1 MKKLLISRILACLI
15 FLTIWGSKT
24 YAQGSTS
31 SIDAGTETFKITSN
45 TRINSQKT
53 EYQYYASANI
63 SLFIGADE
71 VWKNDEIYS
80 GKYYLSSG
88 GNMGIKQDGN
98 PKKQTKA
105 GYYKAEQTND
115 NKSACIALPNTGN
128 YFHFLF
134 HTKGKIT
141 LAFNVKYKI
150 DPAKPDEKNQKDLY
164 VAKATNETVTVVEK
178 NNKKNNYYTT
188 RRGITPSSIKVT
200 TTENTETTETK
211 IDPQESDDNKYF
223 KIRAVGGDHPMVI
236 KFDAEAGDEY
246 CIWMSSAEEFAL
258 GGFTFNV
265 DDSQRFTPW
274 TPVVH
279 RQIEFGKSPKDM
291 ENADAKAPSGVED
304 ITFMYGGWTN
314 HTNAVKAATWN
325 ADNST
330 WGFNDNGTENTTYT
344 IDGNE
349 KTDEWAKVKAE
360 SETTE
365 KLVTLDGYGKFT
377 AGCGQVPTDQY
388 GNAYNPPATSA
399 APSVANIP
407 CRGTYYK
414 FEPAKDGTLNVYV
427 RQAANSPLYLVD
439 ETGKPQKSIDYK
451 AGNDATFTEGA
462 DASYTINKLAAC
474 RYGFD
479 VKAGKTYVLFQNNAT
494 LGFYGFTFG
503 ASSTEAT
510 NVSISQTNGYTYE
523 AKNNATVTL
532 TKPLTA
538 NVWNTICLP
547 FSMTEQ
553 QVRNAFGENARIAE
567 FKKVEESGNKEV
579 ALFGMH
585 YYQLITAGKPCL
597 IKPSKV
603 SDNYTITGVT
613 IDAKEAL
620 TVTDSNKKFDF
631 VGTYATTSMPVNSHF
646 LGSNNGKLYYITAA
660 KDISGLKAFLKPAE
674 NNSGAKLSIAF
685 DSTDNDQDN
694 NTTGIEAIKDY
705 TDQDAANSSANKG
718 IYNINGQFMGTNPA
732 ILPQG
737 IYVKN
742 GKKFIVK

>member
-1 MKKLLISRILACLI
+1 MKRLLTSRILTCLI

-24 YAQGSTS
+24 YAQS
-31 SIDAGTETFKITSN
+31 SNIAGTETFEITSS
-45 TRINSQKT
+45 TKIPKQST

-71 VWKNDEIYS
+71 VWKNEEIFS

-88 GNMGIKQDGN
+88 GNMGIKQDKDQN
-98 PKKQTKA
+98 KQTDA
-105 GYYKAEQTND
+105 GYYKAEKTTGN
-115 NKSACIALPNTGN
+115 SACIALPNTGN

-134 HTKGKIT
+134 HTKGKIK
-141 LAFNVKYKI
+141 LAFNAKYKFN
-150 DPAKPDEKNQKDLY
+150 PAKPDEINRKYLY
-164 VAKATNETVTVVEK
+164 VEKATNEPVTVVD
-178 NNKKNNYYTT
+178 KKNNYYTT

-200 TTENTETTETK
+200 ATTETTIE
-211 IDPQESDDNKYF
+211 PQESGDNKYF
-223 KIRAVGGDHPMVI
+223 KIIGVGGDHPMVI
-236 KFDAEAGDEY
+236 EFDAEAGDEY

-258 GGFTFNV
+258 GGFTFDV
-265 DDSQRFTPW
+265 DESQLFTPW
-274 TPVVH
+274 KPVVH
-279 RQIEFGKSPKDM
+279 RQIEYGKSPANMK
-291 ENADAKAPSGVED
+291 NADGNAPSGVKD

-314 HTNAVKAATWN
+314 HPNAVRAATWDEAN
-325 ADNST
+325 KT
-330 WGFNDNGTENTTYT
+330 WGFNDNGTDNTKYT
-344 IDGNE
+344 INGNE
-349 KTDEWAKVKAE
+349 KTDNWEEVKAE
-360 SETTE
+360 SETTD
-365 KLVTLDGYGKFT
+365 KLVTLDGYTKFT
-377 AGCGQVPTDQY
+377 SGCGQVPTDQY
-388 GNAYNPPATSA
+388 GKAFDPTQTSSAT
-399 APSVANIP
+399 PSVANIP

-451 AGNDATFTEGA
+451 AGNDAKITEGT
-462 DASYTINKLAAC
+462 DASSYDIDKLAAC

-479 VKAGKTYVLFQNNAT
+479 VKAGKTYVLFQNNET

-503 ASSTEAT
+503 ASSTEPT
-510 NVSISQTNGYTYE
+510 NVSISQTDGYTYE

-532 TKPLTA
+532 TKPLKA
-538 NVWNTICLP
+538 GVWNAICLP

-553 QVRNAFGENARIAE
+553 QVRNAFGEDVRIAE
-567 FKKVEESGNKEV
+567 FKKTDESNKKV
-579 ALFGMH
+579 AASFGMH

-597 IKPSKV
+597 IKPSQV
-603 SDNYTITGVT
+603 SDTYTISGVT
-613 IDAKEAL
+613 IDAEKAL
-620 TVTDSNKKFDF
+620 TIVDSNKKFDF

-646 LGSNNGKLYYITAA
+646 LGSNDGKLYYITAN
-660 KDISGLKAFLKPAE
+660 KEISGLKAFLKPAE

-685 DSTDNDQDN
+685 DCTVNDQDN

-705 TDQDAANSSANKG
+705 TEQDAANSSANKG

>member
-1 MKKLLISRILACLI
+1 MKRLFTSRILACLI

-24 YAQGSTS
+24 YAQGSIS
-31 SIDAGTETFKITSN
+31 SYTAGTETFEITSN
-45 TRINSQKT
+45 TSIPKQST

-63 SLFIGADE
+63 SLFIGANE
-71 VWKNDEIYS
+71 VWEDPKPIG
-80 GKYYLSSG
+80 GKYYLNSQ
-88 GNMGIKQDGN
+88 GNPGIQQDGSSN
-98 PKKQTKA
+98 NNQQIDAGFDKTK
-105 GYYKAEQTND
+105 
-115 NKSACIALPNTGN
+115 SCIALPNTGN

-134 HTKGKIT
+134 HTKGKIK
-141 LAFNVKYKI
+141 LAFNVNYANQTNKYLYI
-150 DPAKPDEKNQKDLY
+150 EKP
-164 VAKATNETVTVVEK
+164 TK
-178 NNKKNNYYTT
+178 NNVTLTNKGNNYTT
-188 RRGITPSSIKVT
+188 KIGISSEKTKVT
-200 TTENTETTETK
+200 STGTTITE
-211 IDPQESDDNKYF
+211 PQSGDNRYF
-223 KIRAVGGDHPMVI
+223 KINASAGDHSI
-236 KFDAEAGDEY
+236 LIEIDAEAGEEY
-246 CIWMSSAEEFAL
+246 YIWMYKAEKFAL
-258 GGFTFNV
+258 GGFTFDV
-265 DDSQRFTPW
+265 DESQLFTPW
-274 TPVVH
+274 KPVVH
-279 RQIEFGKSPKDM
+279 RQIEFGKSPKEIEDG
-291 ENADAKAPSGVED
+291 NAPSGVED

-314 HTNAVKAATWN
+314 HPNAVKAATWDATN
-325 ADNST
+325 KT
-330 WGFNDNGTENTTYT
+330 WGFNDNGTEKTKYT
-344 IDGNE
+344 INGNE
-349 KTDEWAKVKAE
+349 KTDNWEEVKAE

-388 GNAYNPPATSA
+388 GKTYTPTTSV

-451 AGNDATFTEGA
+451 AGNDAKITEGT
-462 DASYTINKLAAC
+462 DASSYDIDKLAAC

-479 VKAGKTYVLFQNNAT
+479 VKAGKTYVLFQNNET

-510 NVSISQTNGYTYE
+510 NVSISQNNGYTYE

-532 TKPLTA
+532 TKPLKA
-538 NVWNTICLP
+538 NVWNAICLP

-567 FKKVEESGNKEV
+567 FKKVDESGKKAV
-579 ALFGMH
+579 ASFGMH

-597 IKPSKV
+597 IKPSLV
-603 SDNYTITGVT
+603 NDTYTIKGVT
-613 IDAKEAL
+613 IDAEQAL
-620 TVTDSNKKFDF
+620 TIADSNKKFDF
-631 VGTYATTSMPVNSHF
+631 VGTYAPTTMPVNSHF
-646 LGSNNGKLYYITAA
+646 LGSNDGKLYYITAN
-660 KDISGLKAFLKPAE
+660 KEISGLKAFLKPAE

-685 DSTDNDQDN
+685 DSTDNDQGN

-705 TDQDAANSSANKG
+705 TEQDAANSSANKG

>member
-1 MKKLLISRILACLI
+1 MKRLLTSRILACLI

-24 YAQGSTS
+24 YAQGGIS
-31 SIDAGTETFKITSN
+31 SHTAGTETFKITSN
-45 TRINSQKT
+45 TRINSQST

-71 VWKNDEIYS
+71 VWKNEEIFS

-88 GNMGIKQDGN
+88 GNMGIRQDEN
-98 PKKQTKA
+98 PKKQTDA
-105 GYYKAEQTND
+105 GFYDAVDTKD
-115 NKSACIALPNTGN
+115 KSACIALPNTGN

-134 HTKGKIT
+134 HTKGKIK
-141 LAFNVKYKI
+141 LAFNVKYKF
-150 DPAKPDEKNQKDLY
+150 DPTKPDEINQKYLY
-164 VAKATNETVTVVEK
+164 VEKATNETVTVIKKGK
-178 NNKKNNYYTT
+178 NYTT
-188 RRGITPSSIKVT
+188 RRGITPSSINVT
-200 TTENTETTETK
+200 ATTTETK
-211 IDPQESDDNKYF
+211 IEPQESDDNKYF
-223 KIRAVGGDHPMVI
+223 KIRAVGGDHPMEI
-236 KFDAEAGDEY
+236 EFDAEAGDEY

-258 GGFTFNV
+258 GGFTFDV
-265 DDSQRFTPW
+265 DESQRFTPW

-291 ENADAKAPSGVED
+291 ENADRNAPSGVED

-314 HTNAVKAATWN
+314 HPNAVKAATWDEAN
-325 ADNST
+325 KT
-330 WGFNDNGTENTTYT
+330 WGFNDNGTKNTKYT
-344 IDGNE
+344 INDNE
-349 KTDEWAKVKAE
+349 KTDKWEDVKAE
-360 SETTE
+360 SATTE
-365 KLVTLDGYGKFT
+365 QLFTLDGYAKFT

-388 GNAYNPPATSA
+388 GNIYTPTTSA

-427 RQAANSPLYLVD
+427 RQAANSPLFLVD

-451 AGNDATFTEGA
+451 AGNDANFTEGN
-462 DASYTINKLAAC
+462 DASYSIDKLAAC
-474 RYGFD
+474 RYGFE
-479 VKAGKTYVLFQNNAT
+479 VQAGKTYVLFQNNAM

-510 NVSISQTNGYTYE
+510 NVSISQKDGYTYE
-523 AKNNATVTL
+523 VKNNATVTL
-532 TKPLTA
+532 TKPLQA
-538 NVWNTICLP
+538 NVWNAICLP

-567 FKKVEESGNKEV
+567 FKKVDESGKKAV
-579 ALFGMH
+579 ASFGMH

-597 IKPSKV
+597 IKPSQV
-603 SDNYTITGVT
+603 NDTYTIKGVT
-613 IDAKEAL
+613 IDAENAL
-620 TVTDSNKKFDF
+620 TIADSNKKFDF
-631 VGTYATTSMPVNSHF
+631 VGTYAPTTMPVNSHF
-646 LGSNNGKLYYITAA
+646 LGSNDGKLYYITAD
-660 KDISGLKAFLKPAE
+660 KEISGLKAFFQPVSTS
-674 NNSGAKLSIAF
+674 NAKLSIAF
-685 DSTDNDQDN
+685 DSIDNDFDN

-705 TDQDAANSSANKG
+705 MDQDAANSSANKG

>member
-1 MKKLLISRILACLI
+1 MKKLLTSRILACLI
-15 FLTIWGSKT
+15 FLTILGSKT

-31 SIDAGTETFKITSN
+31 SYSAGTETFEITSN
-45 TRINSQKT
+45 TRIPGQST

-71 VWKNDEIYS
+71 VWKNDEIS

-88 GNMGIKQDGN
+88 GNMGIRQDEN
-98 PKKQTKA
+98 PKKQTDA
-105 GYYKAEQTND
+105 GFYDAVDTKD
-115 NKSACIALPNTGN
+115 KSACIALPNTGN

-134 HTKGKIT
+134 HTKGKIK
-141 LAFNVKYKI
+141 LAFNVKYKF
-150 DPAKPDEKNQKDLY
+150 DPTKPDEINQKYLY
-164 VAKATNETVTVVEK
+164 VEKATNETVTVIKKGK
-178 NNKKNNYYTT
+178 NYTT
-188 RRGITPSSIKVT
+188 RRGITPSSINVT
-200 TTENTETTETK
+200 ATTTETK
-211 IDPQESDDNKYF
+211 IEPQESDDNKYF
-223 KIRAVGGDHPMVI
+223 KIRAVGGDHPMEI
-236 KFDAEAGDEY
+236 EFDAEAGDEY

-258 GGFTFNV
+258 GGFTFKV

-279 RQIEFGKSPKDM
+279 RQIESGKSPKEM
-291 ENADAKAPSGVED
+291 ENADRNAPSGVED
-304 ITFMYGGWTN
+304 ISFMYGGWTN
-314 HTNAVKAATWN
+314 HPNAVKAATWN
-325 ADNST
+325 DTEKT
-330 WGFNDNGTENTTYT
+330 WGFNDNGTDNTTYT
-344 IDGNE
+344 INNE
-349 KTDEWAKVKAE
+349 QKIDKWEDVKAE
-360 SETTE
+360 SETT
-365 KLVTLDGYGKFT
+365 KHLVTLDGYAKFT

-388 GNAYNPPATSA
+388 GNAYTPATSA
-399 APSVANIP
+399 APNVANIP

-451 AGNDATFTEGA
+451 AGNDATFKEGT

-479 VKAGKTYVLFQNNAT
+479 VKAGKTYVLFQNNET

-510 NVSISQTNGYTYE
+510 NVSISQTDGYTYE

-532 TKPLTA
+532 TKPLKE
-538 NVWNTICLP
+538 NVWNAICLP

-553 QVRNAFGENARIAE
+553 QVRNAFGEDARIAE
-567 FKKVEESGNKEV
+567 FKKVEESGKKDV

-597 IKPSKV
+597 IKPSQV
-603 SDNYTITGVT
+603 SDTYTISGVT
-613 IDAKEAL
+613 IDAEKAL
-620 TVTDSNKKFDF
+620 TIVDSNKKFDF

-646 LGSNNGKLYYITAA
+646 LGSNDGKLYYITTA
-660 KDISGLKAFLKPAE
+660 KNISGLKAFLKPVE

-685 DSTDNDQDN
+685 DSTVNDQDN

-705 TDQDAANSSANKG
+705 TEQDAANSSANKG

>member
-1 MKKLLISRILACLI
+1 MKRLLTTSRILACLI

-31 SIDAGTETFKITSN
+31 SYDAGTETFEITSN
-45 TRINSQKT
+45 TRIPGQST

-71 VWKNDEIYS
+71 VWKNDEIS

-88 GNMGIKQDGN
+88 GNMGIRQDEI
-98 PKKQTKA
+98 PKKQTDA
-105 GYYKAEQTND
+105 GFYDAVDTKD
-115 NKSACIALPNTGN
+115 KSACIALPNTGN

-134 HTKGKIT
+134 HTKGKIK
-141 LAFNVKYKI
+141 LAFNVKYKF
-150 DPAKPDEKNQKDLY
+150 DPTKPDEINQKYLY
-164 VAKATNETVTVVEK
+164 VEKATNETVTVIKKGK
-178 NNKKNNYYTT
+178 NYTT
-188 RRGITPSSIKVT
+188 RRGITPSSINVT
-200 TTENTETTETK
+200 ATTTETK
-211 IDPQESDDNKYF
+211 IEPQESGDNKYF
-223 KIRAVGGDHPMVI
+223 KISGVGGNHPMEIV
-236 KFDAEAGDEY
+236 FDAEAGDEY

-258 GGFTFNV
+258 GGFTFDV
-265 DDSQRFTPW
+265 DKSQLFTPW
-274 TPVVH
+274 KPVVH
-279 RQIEFGKSPKDM
+279 RQIEFGKSPKEIEDG
-291 ENADAKAPSGVED
+291 NAPSGVED

-314 HTNAVKAATWN
+314 HPNAVKAATWDATN
-325 ADNST
+325 KT
-330 WGFNDNGTENTTYT
+330 WGFNDNGTEKTKYT
-344 IDGNE
+344 INGNE
-349 KTDEWAKVKAE
+349 KTDNWEEVKAE

-388 GNAYNPPATSA
+388 GKTYTPTTSV

-427 RQAANSPLYLVD
+427 RQAANSPLFLVD

-451 AGNDATFTEGA
+451 AGNDAKFTEGT
-462 DASYTINKLAAC
+462 DASSYIIDKLAAC
-474 RYGFD
+474 RYGFE
-479 VKAGKTYVLFQNNAT
+479 VQAGKTYVLFQNNEK

-503 ASSTEAT
+503 ASSTEGT
-510 NVSISQTNGYTYE
+510 NVSISQNDGYTYE
-523 AKNNATVTL
+523 AKNNTTVTL
-532 TKPLTA
+532 TKPLKA
-538 NVWNTICLP
+538 NVWNAICLP

-567 FKKVEESGNKEV
+567 FKKVDESGKKAV
-579 ALFGMH
+579 ASFGMH

-597 IKPSKV
+597 IKPSQV
-603 SDNYTITGVT
+603 NDTYTIKGVT
-613 IDAKEAL
+613 IDAEQAL
-620 TVTDSNKKFDF
+620 TIADSNKKFDF
-631 VGTYATTSMPVNSHF
+631 VGTYAPTTMPANSHF
-646 LGSNNGKLYYITAA
+646 LGSNDGKLYYITAD
-660 KDISGLKAFLKPAE
+660 KEISGLKAFFKPVSTS
-674 NNSGAKLSIAF
+674 NAKLSIAF
-685 DSTDNDQDN
+685 DSTDNDFDN

-705 TDQDAANSSANKG
+705 MDQDTANSSANKG

-737 IYVKN
+737 IYVKD

>member
-1 MKKLLISRILACLI
+1 MKRLLTSRILACLI

-24 YAQGSTS
+24 YAQGSIS
-31 SIDAGTETFKITSN
+31 SYIAGTETFEITSN
-45 TRINSQKT
+45 TSIPKQST

-71 VWKNDEIYS
+71 VWKNEEIFS

-88 GNMGIKQDGN
+88 GNMGIKQDKDQN
-98 PKKQTKA
+98 KQTDA
-105 GYYKAEQTND
+105 GYYKAEKTTGN
-115 NKSACIALPNTGN
+115 SACIALPNTGN

-134 HTKGKIT
+134 HTKGKIK
-141 LAFNVKYKI
+141 LAFNVKYKLN
-150 DPAKPDEKNQKDLY
+150 PAKPDEINRKYLY
-164 VAKATNETVTVVEK
+164 VEKATNEPVTVVY
-178 NNKKNNYYTT
+178 KKNEYTT
-188 RRGITPSSIKVT
+188 RRGITPSSINVT
-200 TTENTETTETK
+200 ATTETTIE
-211 IDPQESDDNKYF
+211 PQESGENKYF
-223 KIRAVGGDHPMVI
+223 KIIGVGGDHPMVI
-236 KFDAEAGDEY
+236 EFDAEAGDEY

-258 GGFTFNV
+258 GGFTFDV
-265 DDSQRFTPW
+265 DDSQLFTPW
-274 TPVVH
+274 KPVVH

-291 ENADAKAPSGVED
+291 ENADRNAPSGVED

-314 HTNAVKAATWN
+314 HPNAVKAATWDEAN
-325 ADNST
+325 KT
-330 WGFNDNGTENTTYT
+330 WGFNDNGTKNTKYT
-344 IDGNE
+344 INDNE
-349 KTDEWAKVKAE
+349 KTDKWEDVKAE
-360 SETTE
+360 SATTE
-365 KLVTLDGYGKFT
+365 QLFTLDGYAKFT
-377 AGCGQVPTDQY
+377 PGCGQVPTDQY
-388 GNAYNPPATSA
+388 GYNYTPTTSA
-399 APSVANIP
+399 VPSVANIP

-427 RQAANSPLYLVD
+427 RQAANSPLFLVD

-451 AGNDATFTEGA
+451 AGNDATFTEGP
-462 DASYTINKLAAC
+462 DASYSIDKLAAC
-474 RYGFD
+474 RYGFE
-479 VKAGKTYVLFQNNAT
+479 VQAGKTYVLFQNNAT

-523 AKNNATVTL
+523 AKNNAKVTVTL
-532 TKPLTA
+532 TKPLKKD
-538 NVWNTICLP
+538 VWNAICLP

-553 QVRNAFGENARIAE
+553 QVRNAFGEDARIAE
-567 FKKVEESGNKEV
+567 FKKVDESGKNAV
-579 ALFGMH
+579 ASFGMH

-613 IDAKEAL
+613 IDAEKAL

-631 VGTYATTSMPVNSHF
+631 VGTYAPTTMPVNSHF
-646 LGSNNGKLYYITAA
+646 LGSADGKLYYITAD
-660 KDISGLKAFLKPAE
+660 KKISGLKAFLKPVE
-674 NNSGAKLSIAF
+674 NNPAGAKLSIAF

>member
-1 MKKLLISRILACLI
+1 MKRLFTSRILACLI

-24 YAQGSTS
+24 YAQGSKS
-31 SIDAGTETFKITSN
+31 SDSAGTETFEITSN
-45 TRINSQKT
+45 TSIPKKNT

-71 VWKNDEIYS
+71 VWENPKPIGS
-80 GKYYLSSG
+80 KYYLSSQ
-88 GNMGIKQDGN
+88 GNPGIKPDDNG
-98 PKKQTKA
+98 KEID
-105 GYYKAEQTND
+105 AEFD
-115 NKSACIALPNTGN
+115 KSQNCIPLPNTGN

-134 HTKGKIT
+134 HTKGKIK
-141 LAFNVKYKI
+141 LDFNVNYSNETTKS
-150 DPAKPDEKNQKDLY
+150 LY
-164 VAKATNETVTVVEK
+164 VEKPTNKNVTLI
-178 NNKKNNYYTT
+178 NNGNNYT
-188 RRGITPSSIKVT
+188 
-200 TTENTETTETK
+200 TK
-211 IDPQESDDNKYF
+211 IGISSEKTQVTSTGTTIKEPQSGNNRYF
-223 KIRAVGGDHPMVI
+223 KIKASAGDHPMVI
-236 KFDAEAGDEY
+236 EIDAEAGEEY
-246 CIWMSSAEEFAL
+246 YIWMYKAENFAL
-258 GGFTFNV
+258 GGFTFDV

-274 TPVVH
+274 KPVVH
-279 RQIEFGKSPKDM
+279 RQIEWNKSPENMKD
-291 ENADAKAPSGVED
+291 ADGTAPSGVED

-314 HTNAVKAATWN
+314 HTNAVEAATWN
-325 ADNST
+325 DTERT
-330 WGFNDNGTENTTYT
+330 WGFNENGTANTTYT
-344 IDGNE
+344 INNE
-349 KTDEWAKVKAE
+349 KKIDKWEDVKAE
-360 SETTE
+360 SGTTE

-388 GNAYNPPATSA
+388 GNAYNTPATSA

-451 AGNDATFTEGA
+451 AGNAATFKEGKGT
-462 DASYTINKLAAC
+462 DVSYTITELAAC

-503 ASSTEAT
+503 ASSTEIS
-510 NVSISQTNGYTYE
+510 NVTISQAKGYTYE
-523 AKNNATVTL
+523 AKNNAKVTLTL
-532 TKPLTA
+532 TKPLKE
-538 NVWNTICLP
+538 NVWNAICLP

-553 QVRNAFGENARIAE
+553 QVRNAFGEDARIAE
-567 FKKVEESGNKEV
+567 FKKVDESGKNAV
-579 ALFGMH
+579 ASFGMH

-603 SDNYTITGVT
+603 SNTYNIQGVT
-613 IDAKEAL
+613 IDAENAL

-646 LGSNNGKLYYITAA
+646 LGSNDGKLYYITTA
-660 KDISGLKAFLKPAE
+660 KNISGLKAFLKPAD

-705 TDQDAANSSANKG
+705 TEQDAANSSVYKG

>member
-1 MKKLLISRILACLI
+1 MKRLLTTSRILACLI

-31 SIDAGTETFKITSN
+31 SYDAGTETFEITSN
-45 TRINSQKT
+45 TKINSGKT

-88 GNMGIKQDGN
+88 GNMGIKQNGDSN
-98 PKKQTKA
+98 KQTKA
-105 GYYKAEQTND
+105 GYYGAEDTKD
-115 NKSACIALPNTGN
+115 NSACIALPNTGN

-134 HTKGKIT
+134 HTKGKIK
-141 LAFNVKYKI
+141 LAFNVKYRDDQTNK
-150 DPAKPDEKNQKDLY
+150 KNQKNLY
-164 VAKATNETVTVVEK
+164 VEKATNNNVTVIDK
-178 NNKKNNYYTT
+178 GKYYTT

-200 TTENTETTETK
+200 TTENTETTGTK
-211 IDPQESDDNKYF
+211 IDSLESGDNLYF
-223 KIRAVGGDHPMVI
+223 KISAYSGHHPMDI
-236 KFDAEAGDEY
+236 EFDAEAGDEY

-258 GGFTFNV
+258 GGFTFKV
-265 DDSQRFTPW
+265 DKTQLFTPW
-274 TPVVH
+274 KPVVH
-279 RQIEFGKSPKDM
+279 RQIEYGKSPEDMKD
-291 ENADAKAPSGVED
+291 ADANAPSGVED

-314 HTNAVKAATWN
+314 HPNAVKAATWDAN
-325 ADNST
+325 NKT
-330 WGFNDNGTENTTYT
+330 WGFNDNGTDKTTYT
-344 IDGNE
+344 INNE
-349 KTDEWAKVKAE
+349 KKIDKWEEVKAE

-365 KLVTLDGYGKFT
+365 HLVTLDSYAKFT

-388 GNAYNPPATSA
+388 GNAYTPATSA

-414 FEPAKDGTLNVYV
+414 FEPAKDGTLNIYV
-427 RQAANSPLYLVD
+427 RQAADSPLYLVD

-451 AGNDATFTEGA
+451 AGNDATFKEGT

-503 ASSTEAT
+503 ASSTEVT
-510 NVSISQTNGYTYE
+510 NVSISQNNGYTYE
-523 AKNNATVTL
+523 AKNNAEVTL
-532 TKPLTA
+532 TKPLKA
-538 NVWNTICLP
+538 NVWNAICLP

-553 QVRNAFGENARIAE
+553 QVRSAFGEDARIAE
-567 FKKVEESGNKEV
+567 FKKVEESGKKDV

-613 IDAKEAL
+613 IDTEKAL
-620 TVTDSNKKFDF
+620 TIADSNKKFDF
-631 VGTYATTSMPVNSHF
+631 VGTYAPTTMPANSHF
-646 LGSNNGKLYYITAA
+646 LGSNDGKLYYITAN
-660 KDISGLKAFLKPAE
+660 KEISGLKAFFQPVSTS
-674 NNSGAKLSIAF
+674 NAKLSIAF
-685 DSTDNDQDN
+685 DSTDNDFDN

-705 TDQDAANSSANKG
+705 MDQDAANSSANKG

>member
-1 MKKLLISRILACLI
+1 MKRLFTSRILACLI

-71 VWKNDEIYS
+71 VWKNEQISS

-88 GNMGIKQDGN
+88 GNMGIRQDED
-98 PKKQTKA
+98 PTKQTDA
-105 GYYKAEQTND
+105 GYYKAERTTGI
-115 NKSACIALPNTGN
+115 SACIALPNTGN

-134 HTKGKIT
+134 HTKGNIK
-141 LAFNVKYKI
+141 LAFNVKYRDNAT
-150 DPAKPDEKNQKDLY
+150 DPTKLNQKDLY
-164 VAKATNETVTVVEK
+164 VEKATNETVTVVDK
-178 NNKKNNYYTT
+178 NKKNNYTT

-200 TTENTETTETK
+200 TTETGTK

-236 KFDAEAGDEY
+236 EFDAEAGDEY

-258 GGFTFNV
+258 GGFTFDV
-265 DDSQRFTPW
+265 DKSQLFTPW
-274 TPVVH
+274 KPVVH
-279 RQIEFGKSPKDM
+279 RQIEIDKSPKVM
-291 ENADAKAPSGVED
+291 EKEDANAPSGVED

-325 ADNST
+325 DTEKT
-330 WGFNDNGTENTTYT
+330 WGFNENGTANTTYT
-344 IDGNE
+344 INNE
-349 KTDEWAKVKAE
+349 QKIDKWETVKAE

-377 AGCGQVPTDQY
+377 AGCEQVPTDQY
-388 GNAYNPPATSA
+388 GKTYTPATST

-427 RQAANSPLYLVD
+427 RQAANNSPLYLVD
-439 ETGKPQKSIDYK
+439 ETGKPQESIDYK
-451 AGNDATFTEGA
+451 AGNDAKFTKGS
-462 DASYTINKLAAC
+462 DASYTIDKLAAC
-474 RYGFD
+474 RYGFN
-479 VKAGKTYVLFQNNAT
+479 VKAGKTYVLFQNNET

-503 ASSTEAT
+503 ASSTEISDVT
-510 NVSISQTNGYTYE
+510 ISQADGYTYE

-532 TKPLTA
+532 TKPLKKD
-538 NVWNTICLP
+538 VWNAICLP

-553 QVRNAFGENARIAE
+553 QVRNAFGEDARIAE
-567 FKKVEESGNKEV
+567 FKKVDESGKK

-603 SDNYTITGVT
+603 SDKDNYTITGVT
-613 IDAKEAL
+613 IDAEKAL
-620 TVTDSNKKFDF
+620 TVADSNKKFDF

-646 LGSNNGKLYYITAA
+646 LGSNDGKLYYITTA
-660 KDISGLKAFLKPAE
+660 KNISGLKAFLKPAE

-685 DSTDNDQDN
+685 GSTDYDLDN

>member
-98 PKKQTKA
+98 SNQQTKA
-105 GYYKAEQTND
+105 GYYEADQTTGNSD
-115 NKSACIALPNTGN
+115 CIALPNTGN

-134 HTKGKIT
+134 HTKGKIR
-141 LAFNVKYKI
+141 LAFNVKYSTDTK
-150 DPAKPDEKNQKDLY
+150 KSLY
-164 VAKATNETVTVVEK
+164 VAKATTEPVTVVYK
-178 NNKKNNYYTT
+178 RNDYTT
-188 RRGITPSSIKVT
+188 RRGITPSSINVTAT
-200 TTENTETTETK
+200 TTETT
-211 IDPQESDDNKYF
+211 IDPQKSGDNQYF
-223 KIRAVGGDHPMVI
+223 KISGAGGDHPMDIV
-236 KFDAEAGDEY
+236 FNAEAGDEY
-246 CIWMSSAEEFAL
+246 CIWMTSAEEFAL
-258 GGFTFNV
+258 GGFTFKV

-314 HTNAVKAATWN
+314 HTNAVKAATWD
-325 ADNST
+325 AIKRT
-330 WGFNDNGTENTTYT
+330 WGFNDNGNENTTSYRINNEQK
-344 IDGNE
+344 IDKWE
-349 KTDEWAKVKAE
+349 TVKAE

-388 GNAYNPPATSA
+388 GKAYTPTTSA

-414 FEPAKDGTLNVYV
+414 FEPAKDGTLNIYV
-427 RQAANSPLYLVD
+427 RQAADRPLYLVD

-451 AGNDATFTEGA
+451 AGNDATFTEGT
-462 DASYTINKLAAC
+462 DVSSYIINKLAAC

-510 NVSISQTNGYTYE
+510 NVSISQNNNGYTYE

-538 NVWNTICLP
+538 NVWNAICLP

-567 FKKVEESGNKEV
+567 FKKVDERKDV

-597 IKPSKV
+597 IKPSQV
-603 SDNYTITGVT
+603 SETYTIEGVT
-613 IDAKEAL
+613 IDAEKAL
-620 TVTDSNKKFDF
+620 TIDDPNKKFDF

-646 LGSNNGKLYYITAA
+646 LGSADGKLYYITTA
-660 KDISGLKAFLKPAE
+660 KNISGLKAFLRLAD

-685 DSTDNDQDN
+685 DSTDNNQDN

>member
-1 MKKLLISRILACLI
+1 MKRLLTTSRILACLI

-31 SIDAGTETFKITSN
+31 SYDAGTETFEITSN
-45 TRINSQKT
+45 TKINSQST

-71 VWKNDEIYS
+71 VWKNEQIYS

-88 GNMGIKQDGN
+88 GNMGIKQDGY
-98 PKKQTKA
+98 PKRQTDA
-105 GYYKAEQTND
+105 GFYEAKDTKD
-115 NKSACIALPNTGN
+115 NSACIALPNTGN

-134 HTKGKIT
+134 HTKGKIR
-141 LAFNVKYKI
+141 LAFNVKYKLN
-150 DPAKPDEKNQKDLY
+150 PAKPDEENQKNLY
-164 VAKATNETVTVVEK
+164 VAKATTKPVTVVYK
-178 NNKKNNYYTT
+178 GNDYTT

-200 TTENTETTETK
+200 TTENTETTGTK
-211 IDPQESDDNKYF
+211 IAPQESDDNKYF
-223 KIRAVGGDHPMVI
+223 KIRAVGGDHPMEI
-236 KFDAEAGDEY
+236 EFDAEAGDEY

-265 DDSQRFTPW
+265 DESQLFTPW
-274 TPVVH
+274 KPVVH
-279 RQIEFGKSPKDM
+279 RQIEFGKSPKEM
-291 ENADAKAPSGVED
+291 EIEDGNAPSGVED

-314 HTNAVKAATWN
+314 HPNAVKAATWDAN
-325 ADNST
+325 NKT
-330 WGFNDNGTENTTYT
+330 WGFNDNGTDKTTYT
-344 IDGNE
+344 INNE
-349 KTDEWAKVKAE
+349 KKIDKWEEVKAE

-365 KLVTLDGYGKFT
+365 HLVTLDSYAKFT

-388 GNAYNPPATSA
+388 GNAYTPATSA
-399 APSVANIP
+399 APNVANIP

-414 FEPAKDGTLNVYV
+414 FEPAKDGTLNVYI
-427 RQAANSPLYLVD
+427 RQAANSPLFLVD
-439 ETGKPQKSIDYK
+439 ETGKPQKSTDYK
-451 AGNDATFTEGA
+451 AGNDAAFTEGT
-462 DASYTINKLAAC
+462 DVSYTIDKLAAC

-479 VKAGKTYVLFQNNAT
+479 VKAGKTYVLFQNNET

-510 NVSISQTNGYTYE
+510 NVSISQNNGYTYE

-532 TKPLTA
+532 TKPLKA
-538 NVWNTICLP
+538 GVWNAICLP

-553 QVRNAFGENARIAE
+553 QVRNAFGEKVRIAE
-567 FKKVEESGNKEV
+567 FKKVDESGKKAV
-579 ALFGMH
+579 ASFGMH

-597 IKPSKV
+597 IKPSQV
-603 SDNYTITGVT
+603 NENDTYTIKGVT
-613 IDAKEAL
+613 IDAEQAL
-620 TVTDSNKKFDF
+620 TIVDSNKKFDF
-631 VGTYATTSMPVNSHF
+631 VGTYASTAMPANSHF
-646 LGSNNGKLYYITAA
+646 LGSNDGKLYYISAD
-660 KDISGLKAFLKPAE
+660 KKISGLKAFFQPVSA
-674 NNSGAKLSIAF
+674 NNAKLSIAF
-685 DSTDNDQDN
+685 NSTDNDFDN

-705 TDQDAANSSANKG
+705 MDQDAANSSANKG

>member
-1 MKKLLISRILACLI
+1 MKRLLTTSRILACLI
-15 FLTIWGSKT
+15 FLTILGSKT

-31 SIDAGTETFKITSN
+31 SYSAGTETFEITSN
-45 TRINSQKT
+45 TSIPKQST

-71 VWKNDEIYS
+71 VWENPKLIGS
-80 GKYYLSSG
+80 KYYLSSQ
-88 GNMGIKQDGN
+88 GNPGIKPDDNG
-98 PKKQTKA
+98 KEID
-105 GYYKAEQTND
+105 AEFD
-115 NKSACIALPNTGN
+115 KSQNCIPLPNTGN

-134 HTKGKIT
+134 HTKGKII
-141 LAFNVKYKI
+141 LAFNVNY
-150 DPAKPDEKNQKDLY
+150 AKPGNKYLY
-164 VAKATNETVTVVEK
+164 VEKPTNKDVTLI
-178 NNKKNNYYTT
+178 NNGNNYT
-188 RRGITPSSIKVT
+188 
-200 TTENTETTETK
+200 TK
-211 IDPQESDDNKYF
+211 IGISSEKTQVTSTGTTIKEPQSGDNRYF
-223 KIRAVGGDHPMVI
+223 QINASAGDHPMVI
-236 KFDAEAGDEY
+236 GIDAEAGEEY
-246 CIWMSSAEEFAL
+246 YIWMYKAEKFAL
-258 GGFTFNV
+258 GGFTFDV
-265 DDSQRFTPW
+265 DESQLFTPW
-274 TPVVH
+274 KPVVH
-279 RQIEFGKSPKDM
+279 RQIEFGKSPKEM
-291 ENADAKAPSGVED
+291 EIEDGNAPSGVED
-304 ITFMYGGWTN
+304 ISFMYGGWTN
-314 HTNAVKAATWN
+314 HPNAVKAATWDAIN
-325 ADNST
+325 KT
-330 WGFNDNGTENTTYT
+330 WGFNDNGTDKTTYT
-344 IDGNE
+344 INNE
-349 KTDEWAKVKAE
+349 QKIDKWEAVRAE
-360 SETTE
+360 SETTDQ
-365 KLVTLDGYGKFT
+365 LVTLDGYAKFT
-377 AGCGQVPTDQY
+377 PGCGQVPTDQY
-388 GNAYNPPATSA
+388 GNTYVPTTTSSA
-399 APSVANIP
+399 VPSVANIP

-439 ETGKPQKSIDYK
+439 ETGQPQKSIDYK
-451 AGNDATFTEGA
+451 AGNDAKITEGT

-479 VKAGKTYVLFQNNAT
+479 VKAGKTYVLFQNNET

-510 NVSISQTNGYTYE
+510 NVSISQNNGYTYE

-532 TKPLTA
+532 TKPLKA
-538 NVWNTICLP
+538 NVWNAICLP

-553 QVRNAFGENARIAE
+553 QVRNAFGEDARIAE
-567 FKKVEESGNKEV
+567 FKKVEESGKKDV

-613 IDAKEAL
+613 IDTEKAL

-631 VGTYATTSMPVNSHF
+631 VGTYAPTTMPTNSHF
-646 LGSNNGKLYYITAA
+646 LGSNDGKLYYITTA
-660 KDISGLKAFLKPAE
+660 KNISGLKAFLKPVE

-685 DSTDNDQDN
+685 DSTVNDQDN

-705 TDQDAANSSANKG
+705 TEQDAANSSANKG

>member
-1 MKKLLISRILACLI
+1 MKRLLTTSRILACLI

-24 YAQGSTS
+24 YAQGSIS
-31 SIDAGTETFKITSN
+31 SYTAGTETFEITSN
-45 TRINSQKT
+45 TSIPKQST

-63 SLFIGADE
+63 SLFIGAKE
-71 VWKNDEIYS
+71 VWKEPIKIGDS
-80 GKYYLSSG
+80 YYLSSK
-88 GNMGIKQDGN
+88 GNPGIKPNDGAG
-98 PKKQTKA
+98 KQIDA
-105 GYYKAEQTND
+105 EYKGSQN
-115 NKSACIALPNTGN
+115 CIALPNTGN

-141 LAFNVKYKI
+141 LDFNVNYSNETTKS
-150 DPAKPDEKNQKDLY
+150 LY
-164 VAKATNETVTVVEK
+164 VEKATNEPVTVAQ
-178 NNKKNNYYTT
+178 NNKDYTT
-188 RRGITPSSIKVT
+188 TKGITTEKTEASLT
-200 TTENTETTETK
+200 TTGTNISATNK
-211 IDPQESDDNKYF
+211 DDNRYF
-223 KIRAVGGDHPMVI
+223 KVHAPAGNNSLII
-236 KFDAEAGDEY
+236 KIDAEAGEEY
-246 CIWMSSAEEFAL
+246 YIWMPSAEEFAL
-258 GGFTFNV
+258 GGFTFEV
-265 DDSQRFTPW
+265 DKTQLFTPW
-274 TPVVH
+274 KPVVH
-279 RQIEFGKSPKDM
+279 RQIEYGKSPEDMKD
-291 ENADAKAPSGVED
+291 ADANAPSGVED

-314 HTNAVKAATWN
+314 HPNAVKAATWDAN
-325 ADNST
+325 NKT
-330 WGFNDNGTENTTYT
+330 WGFNDNGTDKTTYT
-344 IDGNE
+344 INNE
-349 KTDEWAKVKAE
+349 KKIDKWEEVKAE

-365 KLVTLDGYGKFT
+365 HLVTLDSYAKFT

-388 GNAYNPPATSA
+388 GNAYTPATSA

-414 FEPAKDGTLNVYV
+414 FEPAKDGTLNIYV
-427 RQAANSPLYLVD
+427 RQAADSPLYLVD

-451 AGNDATFTEGA
+451 AGNDATFTEGT

-479 VKAGKTYVLFQNNAT
+479 VKAGKTYVLFQNNET

-510 NVSISQTNGYTYE
+510 NVSISQNNGYTYE

-532 TKPLTA
+532 TKPLKA
-538 NVWNTICLP
+538 NVWNAICLP

-553 QVRNAFGENARIAE
+553 QVRNAFGEDARIAE
-567 FKKVEESGNKEV
+567 FKKVEESGKKDV

-613 IDAKEAL
+613 IDTEKAL

-631 VGTYATTSMPVNSHF
+631 VGTYAPTTMPTNSHF
-646 LGSNNGKLYYITAA
+646 LGSNDGKLYYITAN
-660 KDISGLKAFLKPAE
+660 KEISGLKAFLKPVE

-705 TDQDAANSSANKG
+705 MDQDAANSSANKG

>member
-1 MKKLLISRILACLI
+1 MKRLLTTSRILACLI
-15 FLTIWGSKT
+15 FLTILGSKT

-31 SIDAGTETFKITSN
+31 SYSAGTETFEITSN
-45 TRINSQKT
+45 TRIPGQST

-71 VWKNDEIYS
+71 VWKNDEIS

-88 GNMGIKQDGN
+88 GNMGIRQDEY
-98 PKKQTKA
+98 PKKQTDA
-105 GYYKAEQTND
+105 GFYDAVDTKD
-115 NKSACIALPNTGN
+115 KSACIALPNTGN

-134 HTKGKIT
+134 HTKGKIK
-141 LAFNVKYKI
+141 LAFNVKYKF
-150 DPAKPDEKNQKDLY
+150 DPTKPDEINQKYLY
-164 VAKATNETVTVVEK
+164 VEKATNETVTVIKKGK
-178 NNKKNNYYTT
+178 NYTT
-188 RRGITPSSIKVT
+188 RRGITPSSINVT
-200 TTENTETTETK
+200 ATTTETK
-211 IDPQESDDNKYF
+211 IEPQESGDNKYF
-223 KIRAVGGDHPMVI
+223 KIRAVGGDHPMEI
-236 KFDAEAGDEY
+236 EFDAEAGDEY

-265 DDSQRFTPW
+265 DKSQLFTPW
-274 TPVVH
+274 KPVVH
-279 RQIEFGKSPKDM
+279 RQIEFGKSPKEM
-291 ENADAKAPSGVED
+291 EIEDGNAPSGVED

-314 HTNAVKAATWN
+314 HPNAVKAATWDAN
-325 ADNST
+325 NKT
-330 WGFNDNGTENTTYT
+330 WGFNDNGTDKTTYT
-344 IDGNE
+344 INNE
-349 KTDEWAKVKAE
+349 KKIDKWEEVKAE

-365 KLVTLDGYGKFT
+365 HLVTLDSYAKFT

-388 GNAYNPPATSA
+388 GNTYVPTTTSSA
-399 APSVANIP
+399 VPSVANIP

-427 RQAANSPLYLVD
+427 RQAANNPLFLVD

-451 AGNDATFTEGA
+451 AGNDATFKEGT

-479 VKAGKTYVLFQNNAT
+479 VKAGKTYILFQNNET

-503 ASSTEAT
+503 ASSTEIS
-510 NVSISQTNGYTYE
+510 NVTISQAEGYTYE

-532 TKPLTA
+532 TKPLKA
-538 NVWNTICLP
+538 GVWNAICLP

-553 QVRNAFGENARIAE
+553 QVRNAFGEKVRIAE
-567 FKKVEESGNKEV
+567 FKKTDESNKKAV
-579 ALFGMH
+579 ASFGMH

-597 IKPSKV
+597 IKLSQV
-603 SDNYTITGVT
+603 NENDTYTIKGVT
-613 IDAKEAL
+613 IDAEKAL
-620 TVTDSNKKFDF
+620 TIADSNNLFDF
-631 VGTYATTSMPVNSHF
+631 VGTYASTAMPANSHF
-646 LGSNNGKLYYITAA
+646 LGSNDGKLYYITAD
-660 KDISGLKAFLKPAE
+660 KKISGLKAFLKPVE

-685 DSTDNDQDN
+685 DSTVNDQDN

-705 TDQDAANSSANKG
+705 TEQDAANSSANKG

>member
-1 MKKLLISRILACLI
+1 MKRLFTSRILACLI

-24 YAQGSTS
+24 YAQE
-31 SIDAGTETFKITSN
+31 AGTETFEITSN
-45 TRINSQKT
+45 TSIPKQST

-71 VWKNDEIYS
+71 KWENDEIYS

-88 GNMGIKQDGN
+88 GNMGIKQDGK
-98 PKKQTKA
+98 PTKQTDA
-105 GYYKAEQTND
+105 GYYEAEQTKD
-115 NKSACIALPNTGN
+115 KSACIALPNTGN

-134 HTKGKIT
+134 HTKGKIN
-141 LAFNVKYKI
+141 LAFNVKYREDTTNKLN
-150 DPAKPDEKNQKDLY
+150 KKKLY
-164 VAKATNETVTVVEK
+164 VAKATNNTVTVIDDA
-178 NNKKNNYYTT
+178 KNNYTT
-188 RRGITPSSIKVT
+188 RIGITPSKSIKVT
-200 TTENTETTETK
+200 TTENTKITGTT
-211 IDPQESDDNKYF
+211 IDSLESGDNQYF
-223 KIRAVGGDHPMVI
+223 RISAYGGHHPLDIV
-236 KFDAEAGDEY
+236 FDAEAGDEY

-258 GGFTFNV
+258 GGFTFKV

-279 RQIEFGKSPKDM
+279 RQIEFGKSPKNM

-314 HTNAVKAATWN
+314 HPNAVKAATWD
-325 ADNST
+325 ATKRT
-330 WGFNDNGTENTTYT
+330 WGFNENGTANTTYKINNEQK
-344 IDGNE
+344 IDSWEG
-349 KTDEWAKVKAE
+349 VKAE

-388 GNAYNPPATSA
+388 GKTYTPATSA
-399 APSVANIP
+399 VPSVANIP

-451 AGNDATFTEGA
+451 AGNDATFTEGT

-479 VKAGKTYVLFQNNAT
+479 VKAGKTYVLFQNNET

-510 NVSISQTNGYTYE
+510 NVSISQNNGYTYE
-523 AKNNATVTL
+523 AKNNATVNL
-532 TKPLTA
+532 TKPLNA
-538 NVWNTICLP
+538 NVWNAICLP

-553 QVRNAFGENARIAE
+553 QVRNAFGEDARIAE
-567 FKKVEESGNKEV
+567 FKKVDESGKKEV

-597 IKPSKV
+597 IKPSQV
-603 SDNYTITGVT
+603 SETYTIKGVT
-613 IDAKEAL
+613 IDAENAL
-620 TVTDSNKKFDF
+620 TIVDSNKKFDF
-631 VGTYATTSMPVNSHF
+631 VGTYTPTTMPANSHF
-646 LGSNNGKLYYITAA
+646 LSSNDGKLYYITAD
-660 KDISGLKAFLKPAE
+660 KEISGLKAFLKPAE

>member
-1 MKKLLISRILACLI
+1 MKRLLTTSRILACLI

-31 SIDAGTETFKITSN
+31 SYDAGTETFEITSN
-45 TRINSQKT
+45 TKINSQST

-63 SLFIGADE
+63 SLFIGAKE
-71 VWKNDEIYS
+71 VWEDPKPIG
-80 GKYYLSSG
+80 GKYYLNSQ
-88 GNMGIKQDGN
+88 GNPGIQQDGSSN
-98 PKKQTKA
+98 NNQQIDAGFDKTK
-105 GYYKAEQTND
+105 
-115 NKSACIALPNTGN
+115 SCIALPNTGN

-134 HTKGKIT
+134 HTKGKIK
-141 LAFNVKYKI
+141 LAFNVNYANLTNKYLYI
-150 DPAKPDEKNQKDLY
+150 EKP
-164 VAKATNETVTVVEK
+164 TK
-178 NNKKNNYYTT
+178 NNVTLTNKGNNYTT
-188 RRGITPSSIKVT
+188 KIGISSEKTKVT
-200 TTENTETTETK
+200 STGTTITE
-211 IDPQESDDNKYF
+211 PQSGDNRYF
-223 KIRAVGGDHPMVI
+223 KINASAGDHSI
-236 KFDAEAGDEY
+236 LIEIDAEAGEEY
-246 CIWMSSAEEFAL
+246 YIWMYKAEKFAL
-258 GGFTFNV
+258 GGFTFEV
-265 DDSQRFTPW
+265 DKTQLFTPW
-274 TPVVH
+274 KPVVH
-279 RQIEFGKSPKDM
+279 RQIEYGKSPEDMKD
-291 ENADAKAPSGVED
+291 ADANAPSGVED

-314 HTNAVKAATWN
+314 HPNAVKAATWDAN
-325 ADNST
+325 NKT
-330 WGFNDNGTENTTYT
+330 WGFNDNGTDKTTYT
-344 IDGNE
+344 INNE
-349 KTDEWAKVKAE
+349 KKIDKWEEVKAE

-365 KLVTLDGYGKFT
+365 HLVTLDSYAKFT

-388 GNAYNPPATSA
+388 GNAYTPATSA

-414 FEPAKDGTLNVYV
+414 FEPAKDGTLNIYV
-427 RQAANSPLYLVD
+427 RQAADSPLYLVD

-451 AGNDATFTEGA
+451 AGNDATFKEGT

-479 VKAGKTYVLFQNNAT
+479 VKAGKTYVLFQNNET

-510 NVSISQTNGYTYE
+510 HVSISQNNGYTYE

-532 TKPLTA
+532 TKPLKA
-538 NVWNTICLP
+538 NVWNAICLP

-553 QVRNAFGENARIAE
+553 QVRNAFGEDARIAE
-567 FKKVEESGNKEV
+567 FKKVDESGKKAV
-579 ALFGMH
+579 ASFGMH

-597 IKPSKV
+597 IKPSQV
-603 SDNYTITGVT
+603 SDTYTISGVT
-613 IDAKEAL
+613 IDAEKAL
-620 TVTDSNKKFDF
+620 TIVDSNKKFDF

-646 LGSNNGKLYYITAA
+646 LGSNDGKLYYITAN
-660 KDISGLKAFLKPAE
+660 KEISGLKAFLKPAE

-685 DSTDNDQDN
+685 DSTVNDQDN

-705 TDQDAANSSANKG
+705 TEQDAANSSANKG